1 MCIYLYVLLWWFIQ
15 VLEKVPF
22 VIPAFLGF
30 IRAEVLTLEAD
41 SAVVSMQ
48 ISVHD
53 LIK

>member
-1 MCIYLYVLLWWFIQ
+1 MYIYLYVLLWWFIQ

-22 VIPAFLGF
+22 VIPAFPGF
-30 IRAEVLTLEAD
+30 IRAEVLTLD